1 MDSFQ
6 SVAHQRNFNGFE
18 IKILTWNSSNMTTFF
33 EMGVMGHVKS
43 KNVIKT
49 NSVFQGEHS

>member
-33 EMGVMGHVKS
+33 EMGVVGHVKS